1 MDSETRRQINMGN
14 FADVLIDEGKK
25 KNSVLVVGLDPDIK
39 FFPDFLIKNV
49 DFSSNESIADA
60 IYEFNKIIIDAVAN
74 HVIAVKPQ
82 LAYYEVYGSYGLRAL
97 EKTISYARS
106 KALIVINDAKRGDI
120 GSTSTAYAHAFLGN
134 GTIAGDMVTV
144 NPYLGSDGYLPFI
157 EMAKENDKGVFLLL
171 KTSNPSSYEIQD
183 LKLENG
189 ELLYLKMAEEI
200 EKLALETSGIN
211 GYSFIGAVV
220 GATYPEE
227 TKKIRRTLPHSLF
240 LVPGFGMQGG
250 KAEDLGVFFDGNGN
264 GALISSS
271 RSIIYSYMNEKDDWK
286 KIQEIEMSHYI
297 LEAAKKAKEQI
308 NEVRF
313 NKAAYLR

>member
-1 MDSETRRQINMGN
+1 LTIDKETRGTIMGN

-25 KNSVLVVGLDPDIK
+25 KNSVLVVGLDPDIN
-39 FFPDFLIKNV
+39 FFPDFLLKNT
-49 DFSSNESIADA
+49 DSSSNESIADA
-60 IYEFNKIIIDAVAN
+60 IYEFNKIIIDAVDN
-74 HVIAVKPQ
+74 HVLAVKPQ
-82 LAYYEVYGSYGLRAL
+82 LAYYEIYGSAGFRAL

-106 KALIVINDAKRGDI
+106 KGLIVINDAKRGDI
-120 GSTSTAYAHAFLGN
+120 GSTSTAYALAFLGN

-144 NPYLGSDGYLPFI
+144 NPFLGSDGYMPFI
-157 EMAKENDKGVFLLL
+157 EMAKENDKGVFILL

-200 EKLALETSGIN
+200 EKLANETLGIN
-211 GYSFIGAVV
+211 NYSFIGAVV

-227 TKKIRRTLPHSLF
+227 TKKIRKTLPHSIF
-240 LVPGFGMQGG
+240 LVPGFGLQGG
-250 KAEDLGVFFDGNGN
+250 KVEDLSVFFDENGN

-271 RSIIYSYMNEKDDWK
+271 RGIIYTYMNEKEDWK
-286 KIQEIEMSHYI
+286 KTTATEMSRYI
-297 LEAAKKAKEQI
+297 LVAAIKAKEQI

-313 NKAAYLR
+313 NKVT